1 MIDVI
6 AVVLGAALGGPARFL
21 LDRWVQLH
29 LVANHPRRIAVG
41 TLTVNVLGSALMG
54 LAVVRT
60 SGTAQVFLAVGFCGS
75 FTTFSTFAALTD
87 ESWREGFRLTAL
99 AHVVVSVALCFGAF
113 ALVSTLAS

>member
-1 MIDVI
+1 MIDVL

-29 LVANHPRRIAVG
+29 VVPNRPRRIAAG

-54 LAVVRT
+54 LAMVRT
-60 SGTAQVFLAVGFCGS
+60 SGTAQVFLATGFCGS

-87 ESWREGFRLTAL
+87 ESWRAGYPLTAL
-99 AHVVVSVALCFGAF
+99 AHVAVSVLLCFGAF
-113 ALVSTLAS
+113 AIVSSLGA